1 LEGRKVKTADMAL
14 FITERDAV
22 RERKEAGLKPPWTA
36 DPAIAGYRYCNVR
49 REDDK
54 VTRWIAA
61 NWRDKNATHPNLV
74 LAMVLARMVNWPESL
89 VEIGFPYEWDPD
101 RVKMIL
107 QLRQSL
113 HKKTWSAAY
122 MITTCG
128 KKMSKEEYVVDHVC
142 GTVAYV
148 NWTMHHPDGHLATLA
163 EIFTGLTQVDGLGSF
178 LAAQVIA
185 DLKNTPRHALSKAP
199 DWHTWSAPGPG
210 SLRGLNWFFYD
221 KPDGP
226 IRASSYQAHI
236 NGCWA
241 EVKPLLPTYLQYLHM
256 QDFQNCL
263 CEFSKYCRIRL
274 GDGRVR
280 SKYVAKI

>member
-1 LEGRKVKTADMAL
+1 MKTADLAL

-22 RERKEAGLKPPWTA
+22 RERKEAGLPPPWTA

-54 VTRWIAA
+54 VTCWIAKH
-61 NWRDKNATHPNLV
+61 WRDKNVDHPNLT
-74 LAMVLARMVNWPESL
+74 LAMVLARMVNWPDSL
-89 VEIGFPYEWDPD
+89 EQIGFPAVWDPD
-101 RVKMIL
+101 HVKMIL
-107 QLRQSL
+107 QLRQST
-113 HKKTWSAAY
+113 KQKTWSAAY

-128 KKMSKEEYVVDHVC
+128 KRMSKEDYVVDHVC
-142 GTVAYV
+142 GTVARGEFL
-148 NWTMHHPDGHLATLA
+148 WETGDLLEDAHD
-163 EIFTGLTQVDGLGSF
+163 IFQRVDGLGSF
-178 LAAQVIA
+178 LAAQVVA
-185 DLKNTPRHALSKAP
+185 DLKNTPGHPLARAP

-210 SLRGLNWFFYD
+210 SLRGLNWFWHG

-226 IRASSYQAHI
+226 ITASTYKTKI
-236 NGCWA
+236 TDTWA
-241 EVKPLLPTYLQYLHM
+241 EVKPLLPAALQDLHM

-280 SKYVAKI
+280 SRYSAG

>member
-1 LEGRKVKTADMAL
+1 MVL

-22 RERKEAGLKPPWTA
+22 RERREVGLKPPWTA

-61 NWRDKNATHPNLV
+61 NWRNSNATHPNLV
-74 LAMVLARMVNWPESL
+74 LAMVLARMVNWPDSL
-89 VEIGFPYEWDPD
+89 DQIGFPFKWDPN

-107 QLRQSL
+107 QLRQSNKL
-113 HKKTWSAAY
+113 KTWSAAY

-128 KKMSKEEYVVDHVC
+128 KRMSKEEYVVDYVC
-142 GTVAYV
+142 GQVASMTYGDFEFR
-148 NWTMHHPDGHLATLA
+148 NFTLA
-163 EIFTGLTQVDGLGSF
+163 SAWKRLSIADGLGSF
-178 LAAQVIA
+178 LAAQVVA
-185 DLKNTPRHALSKAP
+185 DLKNTPGHSLAQAP
-199 DWHTWSAPGPG
+199 DWWVWSAPGPG
-210 SLRGLNWFFYD
+210 SLRGLNWFFHD

-226 IRASSYQAHI
+226 ITATKYEAKIQE
-236 NGCWA
+236 CWA
-241 EVKPLLPTYLQYLHM
+241 AVRELLPENLQDLHM

-263 CEFSKYCRIRL
+263 CEFGKYCRIRY

-280 SKYVAKI
+280 SRYIART

>member
-1 LEGRKVKTADMAL
+1 MRTADMAL

-54 VTRWIAA
+54 VTRWIASH
-61 NWRDKNATHPNLV
+61 WRNQNATHPNLV

-89 VEIGFPYEWDPD
+89 EEIGFPYTWDPD

-128 KKMSKEEYVVDHVC
+128 KRMSKEDYVVGHVC
-142 GTVAYV
+142 GAVAMRD
-148 NWTMHHPDGHLATLA
+148 WTYASGRTTLA
-163 EIFTGLTQVDGLGSF
+163 KAHHELTQVDGLGSF

-185 DLKNTPRHALSKAP
+185 DLKNTPRHPLASAP

-226 IRASSYQAHI
+226 ITATKYEVKIQE
-236 NGCWA
+236 CWA
-241 EVKPLLPTYLQYLHM
+241 EVKPLLPAALQDLHM

-280 SKYVAKI
+280 SKYVAKT

>member
-1 LEGRKVKTADMAL
+1 MRTADMAL

-22 RERKEAGLKPPWTA
+22 RERRDAGLEPPWTA

-61 NWRDKNATHPNLV
+61 NWRNKNTAHPNLV

-89 VEIGFPYEWDPD
+89 EQIGFPNKWDPD

-107 QLRQSL
+107 QLRQST
-113 HKKTWSAAY
+113 KQKTWSAAY

-128 KKMSKEEYVVDHVC
+128 KRMSKEDYVVDHVC
-142 GTVAYV
+142 GEAYRRAFS
-148 NWTMHHPDGHLATLA
+148 WEPGDYLEDAHDILQG
-163 EIFTGLTQVDGLGSF
+163 VDGLGSF

-185 DLKNTPRHALSKAP
+185 DLKNIPGYPLAQAP

-210 SLRGLNWFFYD
+210 SLRGLNWFFHD

-226 IRASSYQAHI
+226 ITAKRYELKIQE
-236 NGCWA
+236 CWA
-241 EVKPLLPTYLQYLHM
+241 EVKSLLPAALQDLHM

-280 SKYVAKI
+280 SRYVARA